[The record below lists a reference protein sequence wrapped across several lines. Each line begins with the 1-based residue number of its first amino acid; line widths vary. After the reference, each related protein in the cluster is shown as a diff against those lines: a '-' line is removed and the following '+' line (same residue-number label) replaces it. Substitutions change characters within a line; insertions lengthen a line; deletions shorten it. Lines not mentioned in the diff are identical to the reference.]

1 MKPPPFE
8 YACPTSLDEAVEL
21 LALGDSRPL
30 AGGQSLI
37 PLLNFRL
44 ARPSVLVDLRRIPEL
59 RECRVNG
66 AGIEVGAMVTFSD
79 ARNEA
84 ALEGLGLLRKALPH
98 IGHVQIQSRGTI
110 GGSIAH
116 ADPAAELPAV
126 ALSLDAQIGALSRN
140 GPRTI
145 AAADFFLGPY
155 STALADGEL
164 LTHVRFPASE
174 SARSS
179 VVEFS
184 RRHGDFAIVGVAA
197 SIDTAEDGATVQ
209 RARISA
215 FGMGA
220 TAQRLANAEEALR
233 GELLTS
239 ASVVDRSASAA
250 AQEVDPFDDANASA
264 RYRRHLVEG
273 LTRRA
278 LMEVSGVAQR

>member
-21 LALGDSRPL
+21 LALDDSRPL

-66 AGIEVGAMVTFSD
+66 SGIEVGAMVTFSE

-84 ALEGLGLLRKALPH
+84 ALGGLGLLQKALPH

-126 ALSLDAQIGALSRN
+126 ALSLDAQIGALSRS

-239 ASVVDRSASAA
+239 APVVDRSASAA

>member
-21 LALGDSRPL
+21 LALDDSRPL

-66 AGIEVGAMVTFSD
+66 SGIEVGAMVTFSE

-84 ALEGLGLLRKALPH
+84 ALEGLGLLQKALPH

-126 ALSLDAQIGALSRN
+126 ALSLDAQIGALSRS

-239 ASVVDRSASAA
+239 APVVDRSASAA

-278 LMEVSGVAQR
+278 LMEVSGVAQQ

>member
-21 LALGDSRPL
+21 LALDDSRPL

-164 LTHVRFPASE
+164 LTHVRFPARE

>member
-21 LALGDSRPL
+21 LALDDSRPL

-66 AGIEVGAMVTFSD
+66 SGIEVGAMVTFSE

-84 ALEGLGLLRKALPH
+84 ALGGLGLLQKALPH

-126 ALSLDAQIGALSRN
+126 ALSLDAQIGALSRS

-239 ASVVDRSASAA
+239 APVVDRSASAA

-278 LMEVSGVAQR
+278 LMEVSGVAQQ

>member
-21 LALGDSRPL
+21 LALDDSRPL

-66 AGIEVGAMVTFSD
+66 SGIEVGAMVTFSE

-84 ALEGLGLLRKALPH
+84 ALEGLGLLQKALPH
-98 IGHVQIQSRGTI
+98 IGHTQIQSRGTI

-155 STALADGEL
+155 STTLADGEL

-197 SIDTAEDGATVQ
+197 SIDTAEGGATVQ

-239 ASVVDRSASAA
+239 APVVDRSASAA

-278 LMEVSGVAQR
+278 LMEVSGVAQQ